1 MKYFEK
7 NEFIQEKWEGPTFK
21 LRKESWGP
29 TFKFW
34 RGSRVLGPRVPRSR
48 ILGSCSYIYTMS
60 GMLKFLALTL
70 YLLARIILT
79 LICSSA
85 IIVCFQK
92 VNFQRFNLLIW
103 NFELPSAFLYA
114 LVSYSKNCLF
124 YVKK

>member
-48 ILGSCSYIYTMS
+48 ILGSCSYIYNMS

-92 VNFQRFNLLIW
+92 VNFQRCNLLIW